1 MPTHARR
8 SVVHGPEPLETRRVL
23 AVAPLVVRGDA
34 DPSRPD
40 DVIAVVS
47 DPEAPQWMQFT
58 VNGAVVARR
67 PAAQIGLVIVEGRA
81 GDDVIRIDVPVRR
94 SLFVVRGGDGD
105 DRISV
110 SGAGATSLMGGNGDD
125 TIVGGSGGDRIYG
138 NAGDD
143 MIAGGGGRNL
153 LHGGFEADR
162 ILGQRGFDRIVS
174 DAFDTI
180 EDTRQANPLV
190 RATSLADVG
199 RWLAANGAR
208 SVQSY
213 VTTGISSFARGL
225 AGSAAAATT
234 SMAAAAD
241 HSGTNNQV
249 AGVEEGDLVQT
260 DGRFIYLVGDGRLRI
275 IDAAI
280 DRFAVLAEVPVTGDA
295 GEIFLHGDRLTI
307 VATHWKPMADDT
319 SDDAFGTTDVVAGV
333 PIVTASDTVTSTV
346 GSPGDAASS
355 PGGALEAG
363 GEPAD
368 AGATTELMIG
378 RYRPVVPEVRVGIFD
393 VRDRTAPVLAEEM
406 AIDGTL
412 AAARSIDDRIHLVI
426 DGTTTFSSPWGYGGF
441 MPAIMPFV
449 SVAATGL
456 TGVASAGRPAV
467 DPGSTVI
474 QADLPKMP
482 TEREIGDSLP
492 HVRTTTPDGVTTTT
506 PLYDVGSI
514 HLPIRG
520 GGDGLVTVVTF
531 SPVDD
536 EVGLDHAVTTLGL
549 AGAVY
554 ASADA
559 LVIAS
564 TDLDAGLK
572 PITTLNAFALGAE
585 VTHLATGAVAGW
597 LPDQFAIDVAADG
610 SLRVVTHEGWGAQ
623 AASVV
628 TVLERRGLDLRP
640 IGTLAGIAPG
650 EDLKSVRFLGD
661 TAYVVTFEEVDP
673 LFAIDLSD
681 PRRPR
686 VAGEL
691 KIPGFSTYLQ
701 AMEPGRL
708 FGIGRGDAPGSSQVS
723 LFDVSD
729 MTAPRQ
735 IDTAAIVEGEGW
747 NHSEAATEHR
757 AFSWFPERGLLAV
770 PFSSWRWTG
779 TESVVDEGLRVFG
792 VDPATGFTHVAD
804 VRQDAPVRRS
814 LRIGDVL
821 YSVSSAGVTA
831 NDLGDRVRTV
841 ARLDFA

>member
-1 MPTHARR
+1 MPSHARR
-8 SVVHGPEPLETRRVL
+8 SVVRGPEPLETRRVL

-34 DPSRPD
+34 DPSQPD

-67 PAAQIGLVIVEGRA
+67 PAAQIGLVIIEGRT

-105 DRISV
+105 DRITV
-110 SGAGATSLMGGNGDD
+110 SGAGATSLVGGNGDD
-125 TIVGGSGGDRIYG
+125 TLVGGSGVDRIYG

-143 MIAGGGGRNL
+143 VIAGGGGRNL

-199 RWLAANGAR
+199 RWLAANAAR
-208 SVQSY
+208 SAQSH
-213 VTTGISSFARGL
+213 VATGISSFARGL
-225 AGSAAAATT
+225 AGNAAVTT

-280 DRFAVLAEVPVTGDA
+280 DRFAILAEVPVTGDA

-319 SDDAFGTTDVVAGV
+319 SDDAFGTTDVVAAL
-333 PIVTASDTVTSTV
+333 PSVTASDTVIAAV

-355 PGGALEAG
+355 PVGAVEAG

-368 AGATTELMIG
+368 AGVTTEWVIG
-378 RYRPVVPEVRVGIFD
+378 RYRPLVPEVRVGIFD
-393 VRDRTAPVLAEEM
+393 VRDRTAPVLVEEM

-441 MPAIMPFV
+441 MPTIMPFV

-456 TGVASAGRPAV
+456 TGVAPAGRPAGE
-467 DPGSTVI
+467 PGSI
-474 QADLPKMP
+474 GMYADLPKMP
-482 TEREIGDSLP
+482 TDREIGDSLP
-492 HVRTTTPDGVTTTT
+492 HVRTTTADGVTTST

-520 GGDGLVTVVTF
+520 GGDGLFTVVTF

-549 AGAVY
+549 AGVVY
-554 ASADA
+554 ASAEA

-564 TDLDAGLK
+564 TDLDAGWK

-585 VTHLATGAVAGW
+585 VTHLATGTVAGW
-597 LPDQFAIDVAADG
+597 LPDQFAIDAAADG
-610 SLRVVTHEGWGAQ
+610 MLRVVTHEGWGEQ

-628 TVLERRGLDLRP
+628 TVLEQRGLDLRP

-735 IDTAAIVEGEGW
+735 IDTAAIVAGEGW

-814 LRIGDVL
+814 LRIGDLL
-821 YSVSSAGVTA
+821 YSVSSAGVMA
-831 NDLGDRVRTV
+831 HDLGDRVRTV